1 MQMTK
6 RNSRQGK
13 FKGDALRLAEG
24 PHLAGYV
31 IQHSDAYRLLLI
43 DGALMRFTPNEYSL
57 LLRLLQ
63 HSERHLSFAL
73 LEQCLFLR
81 SLNCT
86 HRRRG
91 IAGDP
96 FWPIGAGL
104 GGFLT
109 EVGGATRATPSSTVA
124 MQTSSS
130 QNENTSSWHC
140 WHLSYLFMRCVD
152 RPISLSASV
161 SAALIISLVC
171 LLKQCQF
178 TCKLLAFPCVFLSC

>member
-13 FKGDALRLAEG
+13 CKGDALRLAEG

-43 DGALMRFTPNEYSL
+43 DGALMRFTPNEYAL

-81 SLNCT
+81 SLNCNPRSALVR
-86 HRRRG
+86 HMRRIRPKLW
-91 IAGDP
+91 P
-96 FWPIGAGL
+96 FGL
-104 GGFLT
+104 DILSITGYGYMLHVT
-109 EVGGATRATPSSTVA
+109 RQELATVQALETV
-124 MQTSSS
+124 
-130 QNENTSSWHC
+130 N
-140 WHLSYLFMRCVD
+140 
-152 RPISLSASV
+152 
-161 SAALIISLVC
+161 
-171 LLKQCQF
+171 
-178 TCKLLAFPCVFLSC
+178 LLA